1 MRDEASIIAAEL
13 LQMHTHAYERKQE
26 MTHAPSPPRRHTR
39 GYPDTGYPVENIHY
53 GSVAVVDVSGRLL
66 FSSGDP
72 DFMTFT
78 RSALK
83 PFQALPFV
91 LDGGPARFGLT
102 RDELAMLCASHSG
115 EDKHVAMVESILAKI
130 GLDESHLECGCA
142 APLYY
147 DAVGLPAPIERRWRT
162 VHHNCS
168 GKHSGFLAWCRL
180 HGAPLAG
187 YVDPAHPLQRT
198 IRAALSEAV
207 QINEDKLPTGI
218 DGCSAPNYAMPLA
231 RLAHLYARLAQGAD
245 DARLGGALGDLFDA
259 MTARPDLVS
268 GEARTDLAW
277 MTAGGGDWVA
287 KIGADAVQAI
297 GIRSAGIGIAIKVA
311 DGAVRALHPATWS
324 VLEQLGLLDAQ
335 RHAHLEPYRNPVIK
349 NARGNLAGEVRAVFT
364 LKREYPPV

>member
-1 MRDEASIIAAEL
+1 
-13 LQMHTHAYERKQE
+13 MHP
-26 MTHAPSPPRRHTR
+26 APLVATTR
-39 GYPDTGYPVENIHY
+39 GFPDTGYPVENIHY

-66 FSSGDP
+66 YSSGDP

-91 LDGGPARFGLT
+91 LDDGPARFGLT
-102 RDELAMLCASHSG
+102 RDELALLCASHSG
-115 EDKHVAMVESILAKI
+115 EDKHVAMVESILGKI
-130 GLDESHLECGCA
+130 GMDEGHLECGCA

-180 HGAPLAG
+180 HGVPSQG
-187 YVDPAHPLQRT
+187 YVSPGHPLQQA
-198 IRAALSEAV
+198 IRATLAEAV
-207 QINEDKLPTGI
+207 QISEDNLPTGI

-231 RLAHLYARLAQGAD
+231 RLAHLYARLAQGSNANGPNR
-245 DARLGGALGDLFDA
+245 RLGSAFEDLFDA
-259 MTARPDLVS
+259 MTGRPDLVS

-277 MTAGGGDWVA
+277 MMAGANDWVA

-324 VLEQLGLLDAQ
+324 VLDQLGLLDAKRRDQ
-335 RHAHLEPYRNPVIK
+335 LEPYRTTAIK
-349 NARGNLAGEVRAVFT
+349 NARGAVAGDVRAVFT
-364 LKREYPPV
+364 LRREHPPV

>member
-1 MRDEASIIAAEL
+1 
-13 LQMHTHAYERKQE
+13 MHPVPLVAT
-26 MTHAPSPPRRHTR
+26 TR
-39 GYPDTGYPVENIHY
+39 GYPATGYPVENIHY

-66 FSSGDP
+66 WSAGDP

-102 RDELAMLCASHSG
+102 RDELALLCASHSG
-115 EDKHVAMVESILAKI
+115 EDKHVAMVESILDKI

-142 APLYY
+142 TPLYY

-180 HGAPLAG
+180 HGVPAAG
-187 YVDPAHPLQRT
+187 YVDPRHPLQQA
-198 IRAALSEAV
+198 IRATLAEAV

-231 RLAHLYARLAQGAD
+231 RLAHLYARLAQGGR
-245 DARLGGALGDLFDA
+245 DARLGSALGDLFDA

-311 DGAVRALHPATWS
+311 DGAVRALHPTTYS
-324 VLEQLGLLDAQ
+324 VLEQIGLLDAT
-335 RHAHLEPYRNPVIK
+335 RRDHLEPYRSATLR
-349 NARGNLAGEVRAVFT
+349 NARGNVAGDVRAVFT
-364 LKREYPPV
+364 LRREHAPV

>member
-1 MRDEASIIAAEL
+1 
-13 LQMHTHAYERKQE
+13 MHPVPLVAT
-26 MTHAPSPPRRHTR
+26 TR

-66 FSSGDP
+66 WSAGDP
-72 DFMTFT
+72 DAMTFT

-102 RDELAMLCASHSG
+102 RDELALLCASHSG
-115 EDKHVAMVESILAKI
+115 EDKHVAVAESILGKI
-130 GLDESHLECGCA
+130 GLDEGHLECGCA

-147 DAVGLPAPIERRWRT
+147 DAVGLPAPIGRRWRT
-162 VHHNCS
+162 LHHNCS

-180 HGAPLAG
+180 HDAPLAG
-187 YVDPAHPLQRT
+187 YVDPAHPLQQA
-198 IRAALSEAV
+198 IRATLAEAV
-207 QINEDKLPTGI
+207 QINPENLPTGL

-231 RLAHLYARLAQGAD
+231 RLAHLYARLAQGGR
-245 DARLGGALGDLFDA
+245 DARLGSAFGDLFDA

-277 MTAGGGDWVA
+277 MTAGDGDWVA

-297 GIRSAGIGIAIKVA
+297 GIRSAGIGIAIKVG
-311 DGAVRALHPATWS
+311 DGAVRALHPATYS
-324 VLEQLGLLDAQ
+324 VLEQVGLLDAK
-335 RHAHLEPYRNPVIK
+335 RREHLEPYRNPLIR
-349 NARGNLAGEVRAVFT
+349 NARGSVAGDVRAVFT
-364 LKREYPPV
+364 LRREHPPA